1 VFAHAERWRGLLARS
16 GRSPRRR
23 RGSWRR
29 RDHNRRG
36 YSDDLLFL
44 VVVLI
49 VIFIDFDDD
58 ADLDFDL
65 VCVVQFDGLTLEHL
79 CGGGLRLFLVGVD
92 GGVAWFLGH
101 SGSYVA
107 DR

>member
-1 VFAHAERWRGLLARS
+1 VLADTEGRRRLLARP
-16 GRSPRRR
+16 GRSARR
-23 RGSWRR
+23 RGRPWGR
-29 RDHNRRG
+29 RDHHRSGNG
-36 YSDDLLFL
+36 DDLLFL
-44 VVVLI
+44 VVLVVI
-49 VIFIDFDDD
+49 VIDFDND

-65 VCVVQFDGLTLEHL
+65 VCVVQFDGVTLEHL
-79 CGGGLRLFLVGVD
+79 GSGGLRLFPVGVD